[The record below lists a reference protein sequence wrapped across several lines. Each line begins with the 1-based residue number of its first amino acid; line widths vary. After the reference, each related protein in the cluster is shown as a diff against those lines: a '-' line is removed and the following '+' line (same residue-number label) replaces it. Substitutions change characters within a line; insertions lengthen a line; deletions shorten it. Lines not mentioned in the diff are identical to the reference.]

1 MSVTVYAYQQI
12 FVCRT
17 NGRFHRHRNQLVALI
32 QFAYILVDVCGICS
46 RSVSV
51 NRMIIRRTFF
61 MQLMLELTSVR
72 TWKSSL
78 CSRNAC
84 ASNHFIMCFLDKTYK
99 CLKKTT
105 RKFNYKSKLCQNAT
119 LKCSTVVKLNAFEH
133 SINWM
138 LDALSGRK
146 QLRHDLGG
154 QCLSEVTR
162 FIGNPLDIWPWWHD
176 LSPSNFLR
184 HDLWL

>member
-1 MSVTVYAYQQI
+1 M
-12 FVCRT
+12 
-17 NGRFHRHRNQLVALI
+17 
-32 QFAYILVDVCGICS
+32 
-46 RSVSV
+46 
-51 NRMIIRRTFF
+51 
-61 MQLMLELTSVR
+61 
-72 TWKSSL
+72 
-78 CSRNAC
+78 
-84 ASNHFIMCFLDKTYK
+84 
-99 CLKKTT
+99 LKKTT

-154 QCLSEVTR
+154 QCLSEVAR

-176 LSPSNFLR
+176 LSPSNFLTHLGLVSHICVLKNSSHFPSDAYMR
-184 HDLWL
+184 HKSLYFSYRLRGRPTKQCQAKMTRSMIVVLIPVYDITTSSQSRHSSAPNWHALYYWLAYTMTDTYLLMVL